1 MRRNV
6 ILLVIAALSLMPLN
20 HSTADSLLTSCSQ
33 KVNKGA
39 LAAIVGQTKA
49 LGRKDFASA
58 FAYATSDFRK
68 NSSVATFT
76 QVINKGFPYLL
87 TASNIQI
94 TDCQKMNE
102 FYHYQVSLNSQSAT
116 FSLTYVLAPQSKF
129 QSLSPNKTGFG
140 IVAAALNQ
148 TQAEGSPTTGTAVT
162 FKS

>member
-1 MRRNV
+1 
-6 ILLVIAALSLMPLN
+6 
-20 HSTADSLLTSCSQ
+20 LLTNCSQ
-33 KVNKGA
+33 KVNKAA

-49 LGRKDFASA
+49 LGRKDFNAA

-94 TDCQKMNE
+94 TDCQKLSQ

-116 FSLTYVLAPQSKF
+116 FSLTYVLAPQSKS
-129 QSLSPNKTGFG
+129 QSLLPNKTGYG

-148 TQAEGSPTTGTAVT
+148 TQTGDLPA
-162 FKS
+162 